1 MSKTRAKLFRG
12 AATAVITPFSQGEID
27 FDSFGKIIDRQIEN
41 GISAIVVC
49 GTTGEASTLS
59 VDEHLRCVEFA
70 VNRSGGR
77 IPIIAGSG
85 SNCTKKAL
93 HLSTRCCEI
102 GADALLVVTPYYNK
116 ATPDGLF
123 KYYTEIADASA
134 KPIILYNVPSRT
146 GVNIPLS
153 VYLKLAEHENIIG
166 IKEAGGNLSDIAL
179 MAASL
184 PEDFSIYSGNDDQT
198 LPFLSLG
205 GSGVISVVSNIF
217 PREVQTICDAYF
229 SHDNDKA
236 RKIFLD
242 LMNISKALFS
252 EVNPIPVKYAMSAL
266 GLCSAELRSPLTEA
280 EGKTKVTID
289 CLLKRHGL
297 I

>member
-1 MSKTRAKLFRG
+1 MSKTRVKLFQG
-12 AATAVITPFSQGEID
+12 AATAVITPFLYGEID

-41 GISAIVVC
+41 DISAIVVC
-49 GTTGEASTLS
+49 GTTGESSTMS
-59 VDEHLRCVEFA
+59 VDEHLKCIEFA
-70 VNRSGGR
+70 VNKVNGI
-77 IPIIAGSG
+77 IPVIAGSG

-93 HLSTRCCEI
+93 YLSTKCCEI

-116 ATPDGLF
+116 ATPDGLI
-123 KYYTEIADASA
+123 KYYTEIADAST
-134 KPIILYNVPSRT
+134 KPIILYNAPSRT

-153 VYLKLAEHENIIG
+153 VYSKLAEHKNIIG
-166 IKEAGGNLSDIAL
+166 VKEASGNMSDVAL

-184 PEDFSIYSGNDDQT
+184 PEDFYIYSGNDDQT

-229 SHDNDKA
+229 SCDNEKA
-236 RKIFLD
+236 RKIFLY

-266 GLCSAELRSPLTEA
+266 GLCSPELRLPLTEA
-280 EGKTKVTID
+280 DGKTKVTID